1 MNVIRIA
8 RLTDYAIV
16 LLTYFARATEQ
27 VRTARD
33 LAAGTH
39 IPLPTVCKVL
49 KALSRGGLL
58 VSQRGV
64 KGGYSLARRP
74 EEISIAAIIGVIDG
88 PIAMTECSAHAPGLC
103 ELEPACPVR
112 SNWRRINQAVQ
123 GALDGITLGDMT
135 VPLPLQLATPG
146 RGHAAFPLTL
156 MTRKTS

>member
-1 MNVIRIA
+1 MIRIA

-27 VRTARD
+27 VHTARD
-33 LAAGTH
+33 LAARSH
-39 IPLPTVCKVL
+39 IPLPTVSKLL
-49 KALSRGGLL
+49 KALSHGGLL

-88 PIAMTECSAHAPGLC
+88 PIAMTECSALAPGLC
-103 ELEPACPVR
+103 ELEPVCPVR

-123 GALDGITLGDMT
+123 GALDGLTLGDMT
-135 VPLPLQLATPG
+135 VPLPQQLATPG
-146 RGHAAFPLTL
+146 RGHTAFPLTL